1 LSYEILTPI
10 LAYFEVATC
19 KKALDVCLKLNALGG
34 RGHTVS
40 IYANDDKVVREFASN
55 LSAGRICVNTPAT
68 QGAIGG
74 IFNTLTPSFTLSCGT
89 QAGNIFTDNIS
100 IAHLINVHRVARRR
114 LNTRWFQIPERTWTD
129 PAIGGEEILALYNRN
144 Y

>member
-1 LSYEILTPI
+1 
-10 LAYFEVATC
+10 
-19 KKALDVCLKLNALGG
+19 LDVCIRLNALGG

-40 IYANDDKVVREFASN
+40 VYANDEAVVQAFIDN

-74 IFNTLTPSFTLSCGT
+74 TYNTLTPSFTLSCGT
-89 QAGNIFTDNIS
+89 QAGNIFTDNITTT
-100 IAHLINVHRVARRR
+100 HLLNIHRVARRR
-114 LNTRWFQIPERTWTD
+114 LNARWFQIPDATWTN
-129 PAIGGEEILALYNRN
+129 PKVNAAEILARFNRN